1 MRERHWRYG
10 SPSCARP
17 SLPGFA
23 PPDFDLTA
31 LDAYLRRVIPGL
43 DGEPALERISGGQ
56 SNPTSFLSYP
66 THRTVLR
73 MPPTGPLLPS
83 AHAVDRE
90 HRIMHALE
98 DTSVPVPQ
106 MLALCTDPAVIAR
119 PSYVMAPVQGRAF
132 NDRP

>member
-1 MRERHWRYG
+1 MMPLRQGRRDTGEMAG
-10 SPSCARP
+10 
-17 SLPGFA
+17 LA

-43 DGEPALERISGGQ
+43 HGEPELERISGGQ
-56 SNPTSFLSYP
+56 SNPTYFLSYP

-73 MPPTGPLLPS
+73 MPPKGPLLPS

-98 DTSVPVPQ
+98 NTNVPVPQ
-106 MLALCTDPAVIAR
+106 MLVLCTDPDV
-119 PSYVMAPVQGRAF
+119 
-132 NDRP
+132 